1 MVGLA
6 FGLFPALQAAR
17 LGLQTGLQQDSR
29 RVAGGNRA
37 TRSALVVA
45 EVALAFVLLVGAGLL
60 LRSMQRLIMVSPGF
74 RPAHLLTMKVQT
86 SGKRPDV
93 IYQFFANVLDA
104 TRRAPG
110 VTSAAVTSQLPMS
123 GDLDSYGVHL
133 ELEPTQREEM
143 DRSAFR
149 YAVSPSYFGTV
160 GIPLLRGR
168 LLEESDRAGAPR
180 VVLTSESL
188 AKRRFPGMDPIGQRV
203 RIGPIDGPLY
213 TIVGVVGDVKQM
225 SLMRSEVD
233 AIYVTPAQ
241 WRFATTG
248 FLHIHAS
255 RRTMPKLSL
264 SLIFARHKQLAR
276 APSTTALGWF
286 P

>member
-1 MVGLA
+1 IVIAEAGVWAVVVLSPPGLPRAGSIAIDGPVLAFSLGITTLVGLA

-104 TRRAPG
+104 TRRVPG

-133 ELEPTQREEM
+133 ELEPTQRE
-143 DRSAFR
+143 
-149 YAVSPSYFGTV
+149 
-160 GIPLLRGR
+160 
-168 LLEESDRAGAPR
+168 
-180 VVLTSESL
+180 
-188 AKRRFPGMDPIGQRV
+188 
-203 RIGPIDGPLY
+203 
-213 TIVGVVGDVKQM
+213 
-225 SLMRSEVD
+225 
-233 AIYVTPAQ
+233 
-241 WRFATTG
+241 
-248 FLHIHAS
+248 
-255 RRTMPKLSL
+255 
-264 SLIFARHKQLAR
+264 
-276 APSTTALGWF
+276 
-286 P
+286 